1 MTNLSR
7 DSFRYFFK
15 LKDWTP
21 TNSNLVQAFRC
32 IQKEERERIKK
43 FHFKDDFKAALVGRL
58 LIRKII
64 NQRFDLSN
72 KAIELKREEKGRPY
86 LVIEES
92 TDDQIFNQ
100 GSDRSTTFDF
110 NVSHHGDYCVA
121 VGEDVQPIGKN
132 AGRIGVD
139 IMKIE
144 KRYGHRTIDEYFRL
158 MNEKFTENEWSF
170 INAKRSDEDE
180 RIRRFM
186 RMWTLKESFTKADG
200 RGLTIDLRRIDF
212 SCKTDQLSKERV
224 TNDTE
229 LRFDKKLL
237 TDWTF
242 LEYLLDDNYCVAIAI
257 NKSPNECTD
266 HKLLNE
272 IKFDQ
277 LVEHLEPLDVNK
289 DEKVDIDGIWNA
301 FSVKETKSV

>member
-1 MTNLSR
+1 MANLSR

-21 TNSNLVQAFRC
+21 TNLSLVQAFRC
-32 IQKEERERIKK
+32 IQIEERERIKK
-43 FHFKDDFKAALVGRL
+43 FHYKDDFKAALVGRL

-64 NQRFDLSN
+64 NQSFDLAN
-72 KAIELKREEKGRPY
+72 RAIELKREEKGRPY

-100 GSDRSTTFDF
+100 GSERNRSTTFDF

-121 VGEDVQPIGKN
+121 VGENVR
-132 AGRIGVD
+132 RIGVD

-144 KRYGHRTIDEYFRL
+144 KRYGDRTIDEYFKL
-158 MNEKFTENEWSF
+158 MNEKFTDNEWSF
-170 INAKRSDEDE
+170 INAKRSDDDE
-180 RIRRFM
+180 RFRRFM

-200 RGLTIDLRRIDF
+200 RGLTIDLRKIDF
-212 SCKTDQLSKERV
+212 SCKTDQLAKDRV
-224 TNDTE
+224 TDDTV
-229 LRFDKKLL
+229 LRFENQRL

-242 LEYLLDDNYCVAIAI
+242 LEYLLDDDYCVAIAI
-257 NKSPNECTD
+257 NKPPNEYAN
-266 HKLLNE
+266 HKLLDE

-277 LVEHLEPLDVNK
+277 LVEHLEPFDESVEMDSLWRSFDAK
-289 DEKVDIDGIWNA
+289 D
-301 FSVKETKSV
+301 TKSV